1 LSATRP
7 YGTTI
12 PITIKGH
19 PMNHAIRLATAA
31 SLALVSISPAFASPE
46 TLQLTP
52 GNMLAQTHSS
62 AMLFTVTGTYRQL
75 AGTLTFDPVAKT
87 CAVDVTFQTRSLAL
101 PNAIVRGQVM
111 AKDFLDPQK
120 YPTSR
125 YVGTCADNGTMMIG
139 NLTNH
144 GQTHKFDMKITYVVK
159 DGKLIGIDTEGAFN
173 RYHWGLNG
181 ESMTVGK
188 MIRVTNKIS
197 LDGKPPT

>member
-1 LSATRP
+1 
-7 YGTTI
+7 
-12 PITIKGH
+12 
-19 PMNHAIRLATAA
+19 MNHTIRLATATA
-31 SLALVSISPAFASPE
+31 LTLAAITPALAAPE

-52 GNMLAQTHSS
+52 GNMLAQTHSGS
-62 AMLFTVTGTYRQL
+62 MLFTVTGTYRQL

-87 CAVDVTFQTRSLAL
+87 CSVDVTFQTRSLAL

-125 YVGTCADNGTMMIG
+125 YVGTCTDNGTIMRG
-139 NLTNH
+139 QLTNH
-144 GQTHKFDMKITYVVK
+144 GQTHPFDMNITYVTK
-159 DGKLIGIDTEGAFN
+159 DGKLIGIDTAGAFN

-181 ESMTVGK
+181 DSMTVSK

-197 LDGKPPT
+197 LDGQPPT